1 MTNEEYIKAIDLRT
15 SRRTYK
21 TRALPKEILDVLRN
35 MVDAVNETSGLEFQ
49 LVEDGTPAFK
59 IFSGKFSYIA
69 VCGEDTEKARIMSG
83 YWGESI
89 VLQCV
94 YHGLGTCWVSG
105 TYNEKAVITRNAVG
119 DVTITAS
126 MTNEDG
132 KDITK
137 SFTVTG
143 RKSTTDWK
151 IVLKDTL
158 VDGALY
164 VDDPATAEPTVCVME
179 NGKELTKNTDYSIR
193 YEQFPGW
200 YETVVYVTGMGDYS
214 RIKEHKKIIEV
225 REKETQTIN
234 GADSIRKKIT
244 DAGFNLKYTVE
255 NLYYLESI
263 GGKTGV
269 DYLGYKN
276 MVGAFHMPA
285 AVVTNP
291 LTLESLPDRE
301 YISGFAEI
309 IKHALIA
316 DDTYF
321 DYLYTHH
328 EAAMQHDYDVITEII
343 YRSCNIKKTVVEE
356 DPTEKG
362 IRAHLNFGHTAGHAI
377 EKYMNFELL
386 HGECISLGCIVSLY
400 ISYKRGN
407 ISLDDYNKARELFS
421 LYRLPVSIGKLDND
435 AVVRITRSDKKA
447 DGKMIR
453 FILLRSI
460 GQAYIDTTVTEKEII
475 EALNVIQEV

>member
-1 MTNEEYIKAIDLRT
+1 MYEPIDIHMNGKLIYDIYFENSYNILADIISNIGCADRKVCVVAD
-15 SRRTYK
+15 SNVAGFHLK
-21 TRALPKEILDVLRN
+21 SVLDVLDAHNIIHIEYVFEAGERN
-35 MVDAVNETSGLEFQ
+35 KNTGMIGCIYEKLIEAHFDRNDVMLALGGGVTGDMTGFAAATYLRGIKFIQLPTSLLAMVDS
-49 LVEDGTPAFK
+49 
-59 IFSGKFSYIA
+59 
-69 VCGEDTEKARIMSG
+69 
-83 YWGESI
+83 
-89 VLQCV
+89 
-94 YHGLGTCWVSG
+94 
-105 TYNEKAVITRNAVG
+105 
-119 DVTITAS
+119 
-126 MTNEDG
+126 
-132 KDITK
+132 
-137 SFTVTG
+137 
-143 RKSTTDWK
+143 
-151 IVLKDTL
+151 
-158 VDGALY
+158 
-164 VDDPATAEPTVCVME
+164 
-179 NGKELTKNTDYSIR
+179 
-193 YEQFPGW
+193 
-200 YETVVYVTGMGDYS
+200 
-214 RIKEHKKIIEV
+214 
-225 REKETQTIN
+225 
-234 GADSIRKKIT
+234 
-244 DAGFNLKYTVE
+244 
-255 NLYYLESI
+255 SI

-285 AVVTNP
+285 AVITNP

-343 YRSCNIKKTVVEE
+343 YRSCNIKKAVVEE

-407 ISLDDYNKARELFS
+407 ISLDDYNKARELFG

-460 GQAYIDTTVTEKEII
+460 GQAYIDTTVTEEEII